1 MHTSNLHLLLTTVCV
16 SAQTGCPV
24 GQRQLSAP
32 WTGLALQD
40 ATTALYLTSKWLASW
55 PQRLPTCMQNYCGTR
70 GNYCTVHCQCL
81 CSESGLLCYY
91 YCNCHCC
98 RLVCSG
104 EAETLWL
111 VCWMGFVQNVVGNVL
126 VLGGFFGGGSFTVS
140 HLHLKKNKKIKK
152 WRGKNRS
159 VVKIKEVRNGMH
171 DKYMWDEFLFP
182 RYVPKSSYAM
192 IPLMTLASWKPYD
205 GLYFD
210 DAAKWSDWEQKVSP
224 TGCCSKR
231 KAE

>member
-16 SAQTGCPV
+16 SAQTRCPV

-40 ATTALYLTSKWLASW
+40 VTTALYLTSKWLASW

-91 YCNCHCC
+91 YYCNCHCC

-126 VLGGFFGGGSFTVS
+126 VLGGVFFGGGGVSFTVS
-140 HLHLKKNKKIKK
+140 HSHLKKLKK
-152 WRGKNRS
+152 
-159 VVKIKEVRNGMH
+159 
-171 DKYMWDEFLFP
+171 
-182 RYVPKSSYAM
+182 
-192 IPLMTLASWKPYD
+192 
-205 GLYFD
+205 
-210 DAAKWSDWEQKVSP
+210 
-224 TGCCSKR
+224 
-231 KAE
+231 

>member
-16 SAQTGCPV
+16 SAQTRCPV

-40 ATTALYLTSKWLASW
+40 VTTALYLTSKWLASW
-55 PQRLPTCMQNYCGTR
+55 PQRLPTCMQNYCGTC

-81 CSESGLLCYY
+81 CSESGLLCYYY

-126 VLGGFFGGGSFTVS
+126 VLGGFFWGGVSFTVS
-140 HLHLKKNKKIKK
+140 HSHLKKLKK
-152 WRGKNRS
+152 
-159 VVKIKEVRNGMH
+159 
-171 DKYMWDEFLFP
+171 
-182 RYVPKSSYAM
+182 
-192 IPLMTLASWKPYD
+192 
-205 GLYFD
+205 
-210 DAAKWSDWEQKVSP
+210 
-224 TGCCSKR
+224 
-231 KAE
+231 

>member
-1 MHTSNLHLLLTTVCV
+1 MTPKKKKKITPREKQYAHINTLLWHRNLSSWTANPSKTDLEEIRQCTPLTFTYFLPPCV

-32 WTGLALQD
+32 WTGLALQE

-70 GNYCTVHCQCL
+70 GNYCTVHCPCL

-126 VLGGFFGGGSFTVS
+126 GFFFFFCPSLSATR
-140 HLHLKKNKKIKK
+140 I
-152 WRGKNRS
+152 
-159 VVKIKEVRNGMH
+159 
-171 DKYMWDEFLFP
+171 
-182 RYVPKSSYAM
+182 
-192 IPLMTLASWKPYD
+192 
-205 GLYFD
+205 
-210 DAAKWSDWEQKVSP
+210 
-224 TGCCSKR
+224 
-231 KAE
+231 